1 MWHGKN
7 VENKFITVF
16 FYKNAQA
23 FSLEFY
29 LELLNTISIYNFVQL
44 AYSILYIRI
53 YILKK
58 GFLLWWKIYMQA
70 QVELI
75 D

>member
-7 VENKFITVF
+7 AENKFTTVF
-16 FYKNAQA
+16 FYKNVQA

-58 GFLLWWKIYMQA
+58 DFLLWWRIYMQA
-70 QVELI
+70 QVELV